1 MKYSDLE
8 AAINNLRTLGEEL
21 YSLCPDVD
29 QCKDCPYK
37 KRTGCRL
44 CSIKDEIDDNIR
56 SMKLEL
62 DYAE

>member
-1 MKYSDLE
+1 MKYKDLE
-8 AAINNLRTLGEEL
+8 AAIINLKKLGEEL
-21 YSLCPDVD
+21 YELCPDKY

-37 KRTGCRL
+37 KRSGCRL
-44 CSIKDEIDDNIR
+44 CSIKDEIDNNIR